1 MWEIVS
7 NFVAFLETDTVRTFE
22 TWLARRTYLSSFDLR
37 FYLSFELVD
46 VGEPWKVRVEWNR
59 DAKWTLLLNLDN
71 WFNMSIHVTPL
82 RKAVSTNVSLTP
94 NATNPIRL
102 DTCEIKKWKKAMTA
116 KYDESVQEQEK
127 SYQIHS
133 NVSSDAVTEVLFAP
147 DSTPAKTPDTRIPI
161 SLETCTPV
169 LGTASTSTPATS
181 TGYLISNWHK

>member
-1 MWEIVS
+1 
-7 NFVAFLETDTVRTFE
+7 
-22 TWLARRTYLSSFDLR
+22 
-37 FYLSFELVD
+37 
-46 VGEPWKVRVEWNR
+46 
-59 DAKWTLLLNLDN
+59 
-71 WFNMSIHVTPL
+71 MSIHVTPL

-181 TGYLISNWHK
+181 TGYLISNLTCQNIDSTKSLFLKDDRSLYLLKILYQRIGLQNDL

>member
-1 MWEIVS
+1 
-7 NFVAFLETDTVRTFE
+7 
-22 TWLARRTYLSSFDLR
+22 
-37 FYLSFELVD
+37 
-46 VGEPWKVRVEWNR
+46 
-59 DAKWTLLLNLDN
+59 
-71 WFNMSIHVTPL
+71 MSIHVTPL

-181 TGYLISNWHK
+181 TGYLISN